1 MDSSIE
7 QLVAPISAE
16 NPCGADLEDTQ
27 LLASFD
33 GYRLFGQMSQP
44 VDDTDWREIR
54 DKALEGLGQSKD
66 LRLLA
71 HLGAAQLRMG
81 GLVAFCEVL
90 KAAGEWFALYPDAV
104 YPRVDEDAILRRN
117 ALNCFADR
125 MAIVEAVRRQPFL
138 VNPQLGAFGL
148 RDFEIA
154 KGKIPSP
161 DGSSGSPSEAL
172 LSGALAAMDAATLES
187 TNASLIASIA
197 ALRQVDKAMRD
208 GHGTEGAPDFES
220 LQEPLVE
227 IQRILQ
233 GEIQTRADNAAP
245 TGGDASEAGPGTAG
259 AGAVIT
265 AGSVRSRDD
274 AIRALDAV
282 ATYFRKNEP
291 SSPVPVV
298 VERAKQLVAKD
309 FFEILAD
316 LAPDGLA
323 QAKLWGS
330 REE

>member
-33 GYRLFGQMSQP
+33 GYRLFGQMAQP
-44 VDDTDWREIR
+44 GDDTDWREIR
-54 DKALEGLGQSKD
+54 DKALEGLAQSKD

-71 HLGAAQLRMG
+71 HLGAARLRMS
-81 GLVAFCEVL
+81 GLAAFCEVL
-90 KAAGEWFALYPDAV
+90 QAAGAWFARYPEALYP
-104 YPRVDEDAILRRN
+104 RVEEDAILRRN
-117 ALNCFADR
+117 ALNCLADR
-125 MAIVEAVRRQPFL
+125 MAIVEAVRRQPI
-138 VNPQLGAFGL
+138 VSNPQLGAFGL

-154 KGKIPSP
+154 KGKIPAPEADSAA
-161 DGSSGSPSEAL
+161 PSEAL
-172 LSGALAAMDAATLES
+172 LNGVLTAMDSATLAS
-187 TNASLIASIA
+187 TNASIVAGIA
-197 ALRQVDKAMRD
+197 ALRQVDSAMRD
-208 GHGTEGAPDFES
+208 AHGTDGAPDFEP

-245 TGGDASEAGPGTAG
+245 TAGDVAGGEPGTAG
-259 AGAVIT
+259 IGAVIT